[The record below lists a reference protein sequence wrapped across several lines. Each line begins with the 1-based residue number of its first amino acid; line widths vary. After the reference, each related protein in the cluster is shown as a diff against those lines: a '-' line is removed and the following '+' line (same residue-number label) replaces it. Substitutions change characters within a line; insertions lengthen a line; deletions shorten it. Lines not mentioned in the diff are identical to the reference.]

1 SVIVATVLTF
11 VSSLDFSDPYFSIL
25 LLLVIALGMSVGF
38 VFLSQ
43 ALGPKRYERIKFSVY
58 ECGVDPFT
66 TASVRISVK
75 FYLIALLFILFD
87 LESAFLYP
95 WAVLFR
101 QLGWFGFI
109 EMGIFILIL
118 LAGLIYAWK
127 KGALEWQ

>member
-1 SVIVATVLTF
+1 MDILSAVR
-11 VSSLDFSDPYFSIL
+11 FSDPYFSVL
-25 LLLVIALGMSVGF
+25 LLLIVAMAMAVGF

-43 ALGPKRYERIKFSVY
+43 AIGPKKYDRIKYSVY

-66 TASVRISVK
+66 SSSVRVSVK

-87 LESAFLYP
+87 LETAFLYP

-101 QLGWFGFI
+101 QLGLFGFI
-109 EMGIFILIL
+109 EMAVFVVIL
-118 LAGLIYAWK
+118 LAGLLYAWK

>member
-1 SVIVATVLTF
+1 MADFLASIR
-11 VSSLDFSDPYFSIL
+11 FSDPYFSVL
-25 LLLVIALGMSVGF
+25 LLLVIALVMAVGF

-43 ALGPKRYERIKFSVY
+43 AIGPKKYDRIKYSVY

-66 TASVRISVK
+66 SASVRVSVK

-87 LESAFLYP
+87 LETAFLYP

-101 QLGWFGFI
+101 QLGLFGFI
-109 EMGIFILIL
+109 EMAIFVLIL
-118 LAGLIYAWK
+118 LAGLFYAWK

>member
-1 SVIVATVLTF
+1 MNALSTIQ
-11 VSSLDFSDPYFSIL
+11 FSDPYFSIL
-25 LLLVIALGMSVGF
+25 LGLIIAIGMAVGF

-43 ALGPKRYERIKFSVY
+43 ALGPKKYDKTKFGVY

-66 TASVRISVK
+66 PASVRVSVK
-75 FYLIALLFILFD
+75 FYLVAILFILFD

-101 QLGWFGFI
+101 QLGFFGFA
-109 EMGIFILIL
+109 EMMVFLGIL
-118 LAGLIYAWK
+118 LVGLVYVWK

>member
-1 SVIVATVLTF
+1 MAKFFSTVQ
-11 VSSLDFSDPYFSIL
+11 FSDPYFSVL
-25 LLLVIALGMSVGF
+25 LLLVIALAMSVGF

-43 ALGPKRYERIKFSVY
+43 AIGPKKYDRIKYSVY

-66 TASVRISVK
+66 TASVRVSVK

-87 LESAFLYP
+87 LETAFLYP

-101 QLGWFGFI
+101 QLGLFGFI
-109 EMGIFILIL
+109 EMAIFVLIL
-118 LAGLIYAWK
+118 LAGLFYAWK

>member
-1 SVIVATVLTF
+1 MANF
-11 VSSLDFSDPYFSIL
+11 VSSIQFSDPYFSIL
-25 LLLVIALGMSVGF
+25 LLLIIAVGMAVGF

-43 ALGPKRYERIKFSVY
+43 ALGPKKYEPIKYSVY

-66 TASVRISVK
+66 SASDSTSVK

-87 LESAFLYP
+87 LEAAFLYP

-101 QLGWFGFI
+101 DLGWFGFV
-109 EMGIFILIL
+109 EMAVFVVIL
-118 LAGLIYAWK
+118 LAGLLYAWK

>member
-1 SVIVATVLTF
+1 MADFFSIVQ
-11 VSSLDFSDPYFSIL
+11 FSDPYFSVL
-25 LLLVIALGMSVGF
+25 LLLVVAVAMAVAF

-43 ALGPKRYERIKFSVY
+43 AIGPKKYDRIKYSVY

-66 TASVRISVK
+66 SASVRVSVK

-87 LESAFLYP
+87 LETAFLYP

-101 QLGWFGFI
+101 QLGLFGFI
-109 EMGIFILIL
+109 EMAIFVAIL
-118 LAGLIYAWK
+118 LVGLLYAWK

>member
-1 SVIVATVLTF
+1 VANF
-11 VSSLDFSDPYFSIL
+11 VSSIEFSDPYFSVL
-25 LLLVIALGMSVGF
+25 MMLVIGVGMSVAF

-43 ALGPKRYERIKFSVY
+43 ALGPKRYDRVKYSVY

-75 FYLIALLFILFD
+75 FYLIAILFILFD
-87 LESAFLYP
+87 LESAFIYP
-95 WAVLFR
+95 WAILFR